1 MTEVVYTESARS
13 DLLDI
18 WFYLAEESLTAA
30 DNTLDALERDGE
42 LLSRQPLAGRE
53 RPELGAGIRSWPSS
67 TPYILFYITRAD
79 RLIVIRVLHHA
90 RDITDIDLSN

>member
-18 WFYLAEESLTAA
+18 WFYLADESLTAA

-67 TPYILFYITRAD
+67 TP
-79 RLIVIRVLHHA
+79 
-90 RDITDIDLSN
+90 

>member
-53 RPELGAGIRSWPSS
+53 RPELGPVYGAGQAR
-67 TPYILFYITRAD
+67 
-79 RLIVIRVLHHA
+79 RLTFCSISPGLIA
-90 RDITDIDLSN
+90 